1 VSERRG
7 AGRGSRRRGGRGTR
21 WRWLAALGFVL
32 LLVSTAAA
40 GFWFWSR
47 RPSGRGVAFTLTLRG
62 DENVRALREDLE
74 RAGLL
79 DHPLLFEAYLELARA
94 RSRLKP
100 GPHLLRPGLSPAE
113 LVARLTRSAAR
124 RRVKLTIPEGFN
136 RFQIADRIEKLEL
149 ASSALFLAETEDEA
163 HLHELGVAAPTA
175 EGYLFPATYELP
187 VDSEPQLL
195 VSTLIHEAKR
205 RLERLLPLKAA
216 RLNELWQREG
226 WGEREALTLASIV
239 EREAADR
246 REHGNIASVF
256 YNRLTDT
263 TFRPRRML
271 QSDATA
277 AYGCLT
283 ERAEIES
290 CRDYAGLVTP
300 AMLRDATNPYNTYK
314 HAGLPPGPIGN
325 PSESAILSV
334 LDPPQTPYFF
344 FVAGA
349 AKRHVFSRTFSEH
362 ERAIVTGVP
371 ATEGPDGPASARE
384 GGAAGN

>member
-1 VSERRG
+1 MSERRG
-7 AGRGSRRRGGRGTR
+7 RVRSPRRRGGRNSLR
-21 WRWLAALGFVL
+21 RWLAALGFVL
-32 LLVSTAAA
+32 LLLSTAAA

-47 RPSGRGVAFTLTLRG
+47 RPSQRGTAFTLTLRG
-62 DENVRALREDLE
+62 DESVRELRDELSG
-74 RAGLL
+74 AGAL
-79 DHPLLFEAYLELARA
+79 DHPLLFEAYLGLAGT

-113 LVARLTRSAAR
+113 LVARLTRSSAR

-136 RFQIADRIEKLEL
+136 RFQIAERVEKLEL
-149 ASSALFLAETEDEA
+149 ASAALFLAETQDEA
-163 HLHELGVAAPTA
+163 RLHGLGVAAPTA

-187 VDSEPQLL
+187 VDSEPGQLAATL
-195 VSTLIHEAKR
+195 VQETKR

-216 RLNELWQREG
+216 RLKEVWEQEG

-239 EREAADR
+239 EKEAADR
-246 REHGNIASVF
+246 REHGSIASVF
-256 YNRLTDT
+256 YNRLTDK

-277 AYGCLT
+277 AYGCIT
-283 ERAEIES
+283 ARAEIES
-290 CRDYAGLVTP
+290 CRDYRGLVTP

-314 HAGLPPGPIGN
+314 HPGLPPGPIGN

-344 FVAGA
+344 FVAGT

-362 ERAIVTGVP
+362 ERAIVTGM
-371 ATEGPDGPASARE
+371 PASDA
-384 GGAAGN
+384 AAGN

>member
-7 AGRGSRRRGGRGTR
+7 AGRGSRRRGGRGTA
-21 WRWLAALGFVL
+21 WRWLAALGFVF

-47 RPSGRGVAFTLTLRG
+47 RASGRGGAFTLTLRG
-62 DENVRALREDLE
+62 DENARTLRDDLE
-74 RAGLL
+74 RFGLL
-79 DHPLLFEAYLELARA
+79 DHPLLFEAYLGLAGA
-94 RSRLKP
+94 HSRLKP

-136 RFQIADRIEKLEL
+136 RFQIAERIEKLEL
-149 ASSALFLAETEDEA
+149 ASSALFIAETQDEA
-163 HLHELGVAAPTA
+163 HLRDLGVAAPTA

-195 VSTLIHEAKR
+195 ASTLIREAKR

-216 RLNELWQREG
+216 RLNEVWKREG

-239 EREAADR
+239 EKEAADR

-263 TFRPRRML
+263 TFRPKRML

-277 AYGCLT
+277 AYGCIT
-283 ERAEIES
+283 ARAEIES

-314 HAGLPPGPIGN
+314 HPGLPPGPIGN

-334 LDPPQTPYFF
+334 LDPPETSYFF

-371 ATEGPDGPASARE
+371 SEVADGPASARE